1 MFYLYVRE
9 VNKNVG
15 LDFKVQ
21 TYVFVYEVTTKVSR
35 FHYKTV
41 LFSLQKCALLSPN
54 LLIFFL
60 LVFR

>member
-35 FHYKTV
+35 SHYKTV
-41 LFSLQKCALLSPN
+41 LKSLQK
-54 LLIFFL
+54 
-60 LVFR
+60 